1 MEGEREEGA
10 GEKKRGLYTSAR
22 REGMG
27 MGGGCCGERRNV
39 YDSIA
44 GVVGDELIR
53 SWITIL
59 FGLAGYRQNAE

>member
-1 MEGEREEGA
+1 
-10 GEKKRGLYTSAR
+10 
-22 REGMG
+22 MG